1 MAESST
7 QQTFRELKELV
18 VAYLRQETLD
28 PLRNLGRYL
37 GFGLAGGLLLGIG
50 ATCLAIGGLRAMQT
64 ETGTAFTGNWSWAP
78 YAITT
83 IGLLGV
89 GAATW
94 RLRRGRED
102 RR

>member
-1 MAESST
+1 VADPSS
-7 QQTFRELKELV
+7 QQTFRELKDLV

-28 PLRNLGRYL
+28 PLRNLGRFL

-50 ATCLAIGGLRAMQT
+50 AACAAVGGLRAMQT

-78 YAITT
+78 YAIVAV
-83 IGLLGV
+83 GLVGI

-94 RLRRGRED
+94 RLRRRDGAR
-102 RR
+102 